1 MKEIRKPEI
10 EEVIIEEEVVAKK
23 GILRRIFT
31 KRNSLIFLI
40 LIAIGGSYGSIHYY
54 NKYQSL
60 KVNPNA
66 EAEKETNKL
75 LSSLGSLMELPQGE
89 TPTVAT
95 ISDKEKLNGQAFFSN
110 AQNGDI
116 LFAYTTSMKAILY
129 RPSTNKIINVA
140 PISINQSQDVTS
152 AVAPTMT
159 QATTPI
165 TNTKKTTSTTSVKK

>member
-1 MKEIRKPEI
+1 MKEIRTPEI
-10 EEVIIEEEVVAKK
+10 EEVIVEEVVVGKK

-31 KRNSLIFLI
+31 KRNSLIFII
-40 LIAIGGSYGSIHYY
+40 LVAILGSYGSFHYY

-66 EAEKETNKL
+66 EADQQTAKL
-75 LSSLGSLMELPQGE
+75 LSALGNLMELPKGE

-95 ISDKEKLNGQAFFSN
+95 ISDKDKLAGQAFFSN
-110 AQNGDI
+110 ALNGDI

-140 PISINQSQDVTS
+140 PISINQTQDVTS
-152 AVAPTMT
+152 AVAPTAT
-159 QATTPI
+159 QAITPVL
-165 TNTKKTTSTTSVKK
+165 KKTTPTTPVKK